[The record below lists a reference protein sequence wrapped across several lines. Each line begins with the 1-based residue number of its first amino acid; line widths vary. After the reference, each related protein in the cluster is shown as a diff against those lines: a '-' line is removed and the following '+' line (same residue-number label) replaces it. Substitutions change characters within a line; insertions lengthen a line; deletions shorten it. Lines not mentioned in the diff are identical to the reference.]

1 MRPLAIIPAYNEADI
16 LPAVLRHLER
26 QGCDIY
32 VLDNWSTDLS
42 PDLLAH
48 LGQNIERWPSER
60 PTLYE
65 WSDILTHIEEIA
77 LERGRG
83 RWVIFHD
90 ADEIRRVP
98 GDWGTLTIEQALETV
113 TVLGYNA
120 VQFKVLTFVPTDN
133 VWTAGENPERHF
145 RYHRNDHVDH
155 GIPHVK
161 AWFQGDERVDLHT
174 NGGHQVLFSNRYVCP
189 HPFIL
194 KHYPIRSQEHGERK
208 VLKERFPRYPPKERS
223 KLWHVQ
229 YDEYVNKPA
238 PTFIYNPSDLIKDK
252 NNITIVT
259 FLRSTDTFHRL
270 ADSIERHD
278 SSYRRVVIA
287 PGSATFSRLGWEIVR
302 AGEPGAVADNL
313 NAGIAACGTDDILYV
328 RDDIEFLGPVVEEL
342 SDVLYLTSA
351 AMASAQVV
359 GANGAPNMADRVDSR
374 WKETRRHPPFGCV
387 LMRRAALDAVGPLKD
402 QASDLVRAEA
412 ELSGRARAHGLPVV
426 MCRCRVKQRE
436 PDVNSSSVSRPPS
449 GIEALALASRN

>member
-16 LPAVLRHLER
+16 LPAVLRHLEH

-32 VLDNWSTDLS
+32 VLDNWSSDLS
-42 PDLLAH
+42 PDILAS
-48 LGQNIERWPSER
+48 LGQNVERWPAER

-65 WSDILTHIEEIA
+65 WSDILTRIEEIA

-83 RWVIFHD
+83 RWVILHD

-98 GDWGTLTIEQALETV
+98 GDWSTLTIEQALEIV
-113 TVLGYNA
+113 TIMGYNA

-133 VWTAGENPERHF
+133 LWTAGGDPERHF

-155 GIPHVK
+155 GLPHVK

-174 NGGHQVLFSNRYVCP
+174 NGGHQALFSNRYVCP

-229 YDEYVNKPA
+229 YDEYVDKPA
-238 PTFIYNPSDLIKDK
+238 PTFICNPSDLTRDK

-259 FLRSTDTFHRL
+259 LLRRTDTFHRL
-270 ADSIERHD
+270 ADSIERYD
-278 SSYRRVVIA
+278 SSCRRIVVTSGGAALIR
-287 PGSATFSRLGWEIVR
+287 PGWEIVR
-302 AGEPGAVADNL
+302 AGEPDAFAGNL

-328 RDDIEFLGPVVEEL
+328 RDDIEFPGPVVEEL

-351 AMASAQVV
+351 AMASAQVI
-359 GANGAPNMADRVDSR
+359 GANGKPNVADRVDSR
-374 WKETRRHPPFGCV
+374 WKETRQHPPFGCV
-387 LMRRAALDAVGPLKD
+387 LMHKAALDALCPLDDK
-402 QASDLVRAEA
+402 AADLVGAEA
-412 ELSGRARAHGLPVV
+412 QLSDRARAHGFPVV
-426 MCRCRVKQRE
+426 MCRCRVNHRE
-436 PDVNSSSVSRPPS
+436 PDVDSFPPPS
-449 GIEALALASRN
+449 REIEPLALAGRH